1 MHRVS
6 IGLHASKKK
15 CVNILSNIV
24 LIVLLFQEN
33 KSFGASY
40 HLHSSSDVR
49 EAVSGT
55 VRTHQRPFLIFSFF
69 DNPPSNRQNL
79 QRVGE
84 GLDWNPGQPHY
95 SQMRYY

>member
-6 IGLHASKKK
+6 INVHSQQEDS
-15 CVNILSNIV
+15 VNILSNVV

-55 VRTHQRPFLIFSFF
+55 GGTSHLVPPHQGPISSGR
-69 DNPPSNRQNL
+69 D
-79 QRVGE
+79 
-84 GLDWNPGQPHY
+84 
-95 SQMRYY
+95 

>member
-6 IGLHASKKK
+6 VNMHSQQEDS
-15 CVNILSNIV
+15 VNILSNIV

-55 VRTHQRPFLIFSFF
+55 HSKEL
-69 DNPPSNRQNL
+69 
-79 QRVGE
+79 
-84 GLDWNPGQPHY
+84 Y
-95 SQMRYY
+95 

>member
-6 IGLHASKKK
+6 IHVHSQQKKQ

-24 LIVLLFQEN
+24 FIVLLFQEN

-55 VRTHQRPFLIFSFF
+55 TK
-69 DNPPSNRQNL
+69 L
-79 QRVGE
+79 Q
-84 GLDWNPGQPHY
+84 
-95 SQMRYY
+95 SQMSLQILNTKFKIT

>member
-6 IGLHASKKK
+6 ISLHASKKQ

-55 VRTHQRPFLIFSFF
+55 INSRKTSKIFKYQASHVLTKTFKTTPF
-69 DNPPSNRQNL
+69 
-79 QRVGE
+79 
-84 GLDWNPGQPHY
+84 
-95 SQMRYY
+95 